1 LVGWLSNG
9 IRSSFFHL
17 LATLFG
23 VQAYSAAPLLVY
35 PTQYTGE
42 PGYISD
48 TESSEIVPE
57 AMRSQ
62 GPAGD
67 SAAGKGSKEKLGP
80 EDAVKVQLPADPAAA
95 AALNAAD
102 LSQTNTHAEL

>member
-1 LVGWLSNG
+1 MWC
-9 IRSSFFHL
+9 
-17 LATLFG
+17 

-42 PGYISD
+42 PGYI
-48 TESSEIVPE
+48 
-57 AMRSQ
+57 
-62 GPAGD
+62 
-67 SAAGKGSKEKLGP
+67 
-80 EDAVKVQLPADPAAA
+80 KVQLPADPAAA